1 MTAKE
6 LIETITKICFKEIFT
21 MTILNLCLFRAGRFT
36 LPACAAAFC
45 FAHNGFSQA
54 QPAGA
59 PSIRWICTTPAEP
72 WKEMSATVLSPA
84 PGAASN
90 VVRLDAK
97 TAYQTIDGFGG
108 CFNELGWEALQPL
121 DAAERATALKALF
134 DATGCNFNLC
144 RASIGANDFAL
155 EWYSLDET
163 PGDYAMTN
171 FSIERDRRI
180 LIPFMKAA
188 MAYQPKLA
196 VWGVPWCPPSW
207 MKTGN
212 AYKGG
217 NMKQDPQTLAA
228 YALYFSKYV
237 QAYRQEGINLYAVH
251 PQNEPKYNNNV
262 YPQCAWNGQE
272 INTFLRDYLIPR
284 LKKDNVNVEVWLGT
298 IVNPNLAD
306 YTDPALGDA
315 ATGPAIAGV
324 GYQYDGQSAMLAT
337 HQKYP
342 DKKMLQTET
351 ECYNGANSWE
361 EGATTFWKMIEDM
374 NHFAN
379 GYNFWN
385 MILNEKSTS
394 SWGWKQNSLLKI
406 DSQTKQIIYNPEFY
420 AMKHFGHF
428 VRPGAVRV
436 GLSGAVGAGGN
447 ETVFMGQNLAAFR
460 NPSGEL
466 ILIVR
471 NPNAGALPV
480 TVQAGVRAAKLD
492 IPAHSMN
499 SLVLAGW

>member
-1 MTAKE
+1 
-6 LIETITKICFKEIFT
+6 
-21 MTILNLCLFRAGRFT
+21 MTIRNLCLGRRGRFS
-36 LPACAAAFC
+36 LLACAAFS
-45 FAHNGFSQA
+45 FAQSIFAQA

-59 PSIRWICTTPAEP
+59 PSIRWVCTTPAEP
-72 WKEMSATVLSPA
+72 WKEMSAPLLSPA
-84 PGAASN
+84 SGAASN
-90 VVRLDAK
+90 MVNLDAG
-97 TAYQTIDGFGG
+97 TVYQAVDGFGG

-121 DAAERATALKALF
+121 DGAQRAVALKALF
-134 DATGCNFNLC
+134 DASGCNFNLC
-144 RASIGANDFAL
+144 RAAIGANDFAL

-171 FSIERDRRI
+171 FSLERDRKI

-188 MAYQPKLA
+188 MEYQPKLA

-217 NMKQDPQTLAA
+217 NMKQDPETLAA

-284 LKKDNVNVEVWLGT
+284 LKKDNVSVQVWLGT

-306 YTDPALGDA
+306 FTDPALGDP

-351 ECYNGANSWE
+351 ECYNGANSWDE
-361 EGATTFWKMIEDM
+361 AATTFRKMIEDM

-379 GYNFWN
+379 GYTFWN

-406 DSQTKQIIYNPEFY
+406 DGQTKQIIYNPEFY

-428 VRPGAVRV
+428 VRPGAVRI
-436 GLSGAVGAGGN
+436 GLSGTAGAGGN
-447 ETVFMGQNLAAFR
+447 EAAFMGQNLAAFR

-466 ILIVR
+466 ILIIR
-471 NPNAGALPV
+471 NPNASALPV
-480 TVQAGVRAAKLD
+480 TVQAGVRAARLD
-492 IPAHSMN
+492 IPAQSMN
-499 SLVLAGW
+499 SVALAGW